1 MYETFNKFEI
11 FSFRSANSTRSLEKF
26 FKYRPSVLHY
36 EKQSGIGEDQSGSFL
51 RDYLAGDGLND

>member
-1 MYETFNKFEI
+1 MYETFKKFEI
-11 FSFRSANSTRSLEKF
+11 FSSRSENSTRSLEKF
-26 FKYRPSVLHY
+26 FKYRSSVLHY

>member
-26 FKYRPSVLHY
+26 FKYRSSVLHY
-36 EKQSGIGEDQSGSFL
+36 EKQSGICEDQSGSFL